1 MLFCLK
7 QLMSRFHV
15 VALAL
20 LFAVTVAGCGGG
32 SSTSTADM
40 DGDGMTMPEPTD
52 GDGVTMP
59 EPTAYEKAKAAIAG
73 AETAE
78 DAQAA
83 YDAVKDDVTATEGE
97 TLQAAVD
104 ARVEAMATM
113 ARVAAQRSALMM
125 AAGAVDTSSLT
136 TQAEIDAAQMA
147 INALQMAL
155 DAAADVSDADNKA
168 MYQTQLETAGEAVR
182 MAQTGLDTEGRM
194 MAQRM
199 DIADAVMA
207 ARSAVNMVDGDATD
221 AQVTAADNAVAALKA
236 AIDGAEDL
244 PEGDADV
251 ASAQGTLDTLGGQL
265 SSAKTHRMNAMDDAQ
280 RAADMAMADTQKA
293 ADMAMAATAAKL
305 YDGISAATD
314 DTDVATRR
322 SAAYNDDATMIT
334 VQIGVETDEI
344 SADLSE
350 DKKTMVADNHGWA
363 GKRYTDPAGGDM
375 YEAFVYSNVEAPM
388 QGKKFGGATENNEFQ
403 YVLVNGMLAIDTT
416 EDGVP
421 ARVALTGVTRT
432 AGTETF
438 NFPDQDDSGA
448 LIITG
453 ISGSFHGVSGT
464 YSCTPSA
471 RADGCSALVAAS
483 GFTLTDG
490 AWTFRPGDANA
501 RIMSAGDTAYASY
514 GWWLRKSAGGN
525 TFTASAFVDEKDG
538 AAAFIG
544 ITALK
549 GTATYMGGAAGKY
562 ALSSPTGGTN
572 DAGHFTARAT
582 LQADFTNNLAD
593 TGITGTIDQFV
604 GADGESRDWEVELGG
619 SDISD
624 AGDISIATTGTVWT
638 IGKTDAD
645 ASGQWSGSLRNIG
658 GDGVPQVAIGTFYTE
673 YGTAGRMVG
682 AFGANKQ

>member
-182 MAQTGLDTEGRM
+182 MAQTGLDTAGRM

-199 DIADAVMA
+199 DISDAVMA
-207 ARSAVNMVDGDATD
+207 ARSAVNMVGGDATD

-236 AIDGAEDL
+236 AIDGAKDL

-265 SSAKTHRMNAMDDAQ
+265 SSAKTARMNAMDE
-280 RAADMAMADTQKA
+280 ADMAADNCHGRHGRRSC
-293 ADMAMAATAAKL
+293 MAARRLSCMTA
-305 YDGISAATD
+305 S
-314 DTDVATRR
+314 VRR
-322 SAAYNDDATMIT
+322 PTTPMRPGGACHNDDA
-334 VQIGVETDEI
+334 
-344 SADLSE
+344 
-350 DKKTMVADNHGWA
+350 
-363 GKRYTDPAGGDM
+363 P
-375 YEAFVYSNVEAPM
+375 
-388 QGKKFGGATENNEFQ
+388 
-403 YVLVNGMLAIDTT
+403 
-416 EDGVP
+416 
-421 ARVALTGVTRT
+421 
-432 AGTETF
+432 
-438 NFPDQDDSGA
+438 
-448 LIITG
+448 
-453 ISGSFHGVSGT
+453 
-464 YSCTPSA
+464 
-471 RADGCSALVAAS
+471 
-483 GFTLTDG
+483 
-490 AWTFRPGDANA
+490 
-501 RIMSAGDTAYASY
+501 
-514 GWWLRKSAGGN
+514 
-525 TFTASAFVDEKDG
+525 
-538 AAAFIG
+538 
-544 ITALK
+544 
-549 GTATYMGGAAGKY
+549 
-562 ALSSPTGGTN
+562 
-572 DAGHFTARAT
+572 
-582 LQADFTNNLAD
+582 
-593 TGITGTIDQFV
+593 
-604 GADGESRDWEVELGG
+604 
-619 SDISD
+619 
-624 AGDISIATTGTVWT
+624 
-638 IGKTDAD
+638 
-645 ASGQWSGSLRNIG
+645 
-658 GDGVPQVAIGTFYTE
+658 
-673 YGTAGRMVG
+673 
-682 AFGANKQ
+682 